1 MIGIDRWILPDGF
14 EDVLP
19 DRAANVEHLRRD
31 LLDLFDTWGYDLII
45 PPMLEYTDSL
55 LVEAGRDLDLLT
67 FRVTDQV
74 SGKMMG
80 IRADITPQTARI
92 DAHSFAREGISRL
105 CYAGTVLHARA
116 RGPLSSRAPTSIG
129 VELFGEK
136 SVDADIEVVN
146 LFIQSLRLADISD
159 VCLDI
164 GHVDICR
171 GLLKSA
177 GVHSV
182 LKSEFYDLLQRKAGT
197 EIENWITKNI
207 KNPRL
212 ARWLSLL
219 PSLVG
224 GSDILQVALSEF
236 SEAPDEVLKAIEQ
249 LISLANSVG
258 DTGLSMHFD
267 LSEMPGFHYH
277 TGLVFAGFCTG
288 SGKILGNG
296 GRYDCI
302 GKAFGRNRPAT
313 GFAFDLNLLAELS
326 DKKIPSKGA
335 VWYFVG
341 DDELLNKEAKKL
353 RKAGH
358 RVVQLFE
365 EASSDCVK
373 SGDKQLLNDNGRIVV
388 RDLESSQINRS
399 DYRKKDIYE

>member
-1 MIGIDRWILPDGF
+1 VIEIDRWILPDGF

-19 DRAANVEHLRRD
+19 ERAMNVEYLRRD
-31 LLDLFDTWGYDLII
+31 LLDLYNSWGYDLII
-45 PPMLEYTDSL
+45 PPMLEYMDSL

-80 IRADITPQTARI
+80 IRADITPQVARI
-92 DAHSFAREGISRL
+92 DAHSFARDGISRL

-116 RGPLSSRAPTSIG
+116 RDPLSSRAPNSIG

-136 SVDADIEVVN
+136 SVDADIEAVT
-146 LFIQSLRLADISD
+146 LFLESLRLVDISD
-159 VCLDI
+159 VCLDL

-177 GVHSV
+177 G
-182 LKSEFYDLLQRKAGT
+182 LKSPLQSEFYDLLQRKAER
-197 EIENWITKNI
+197 EIESWIAN
-207 KNPRL
+207 NVRDSRL
-212 ARWLSLL
+212 ARWLSVL

-224 GSDILQVALSEF
+224 DSDILQVASSEF
-236 SEAPDEVLKAIEQ
+236 SEAPDEVVKAIEQ
-249 LISLANSVG
+249 LSRLASSVEDANTSL
-258 DTGLSMHFD
+258 HFD
-267 LSEMPGFHYH
+267 LSEIPGFHYH
-277 TGLVFAGFCTG
+277 TGLVFAGFARG
-288 SGKILGNG
+288 NRKVLGNG

-326 DKKIPSKGA
+326 NRKIPSQGA
-335 VWYFVG
+335 VWCFVG
-341 DDELLNKEAKKL
+341 EDELLINEARKL
-353 RKAGH
+353 RKAGQ

-365 EASSDCVK
+365 ERSSEAMK
-373 SGDKQLLNDNGRIVV
+373 SCDKQLLNENGRAVV
-388 RDLESSQINRS
+388 RDL
-399 DYRKKDIYE
+399 